1 MYFEYIVCFVSL
13 VPRLPRYNT
22 QEWKSWSCVLLFN
35 VLWYISSHVQ
45 YHNYTVQWLSCRF
58 DECVEGG
65 ESVLL
70 DAFAVVEE
78 LREKQP
84 HLFDTL
90 ARVPATFERIH
101 YNRLVDPRTA
111 SYSSSYVL
119 IFTNSVYNWIIN
131 LIGTKIFTDIT
142 TVLQSLLRPKQ
153 CFSHFL
159 HLVLILTWNS
169 SFM

>member
-1 MYFEYIVCFVSL
+1 MAQ
-13 VPRLPRYNT
+13 PT
-22 QEWKSWSCVLLFN
+22 QWAPAILDYMKKVKLSISTSHPCPSQ
-35 VLWYISSHVQ
+35 WYISSHVQ
-45 YHNYTVQWLSCRF
+45 YHNYTIITVQWLSCRF

-101 YNRLVDPRTA
+101 YNRLVDSHTA
-111 SYSSSYVL
+111 SYSISSYSSLTV
-119 IFTNSVYNWIIN
+119 SIN
-131 LIGTKIFTDIT
+131 ESMVPK
-142 TVLQSLLRPKQ
+142 LLLTFQP
-153 CFSHFL
+153 CFSHRQGQSNVS
-159 HLVLILTWNS
+159 HTPS
-169 SFM
+169 T

>member
-1 MYFEYIVCFVSL
+1 MFCSAMF
-13 VPRLPRYNT
+13 NT
-22 QEWKSWSCVLLFN
+22 TT
-35 VLWYISSHVQ
+35 I
-45 YHNYTVQWLSCRF
+45 WLSCRF

-101 YNRLVDPRTA
+101 YNRLVDPHTA
-111 SYSSSYVL
+111 SYSSSYSSSLTV
-119 IFTNSVYNWIIN
+119 SIN
-131 LIGTKIFTDIT
+131 ESLHGAKTFTDIS
-142 TVLQSLLRPKQ
+142 TVLQSSSRSKQ
-153 CFSHFL
+153 CFSHSL
-159 HLVLILTWNS
+159 HLVLMVTDINWELFP
-169 SFM
+169 FM

>member
-1 MYFEYIVCFVSL
+1 MRLSL
-13 VPRLPRYNT
+13 LKYNYRMAQPT
-22 QEWKSWSCVLLFN
+22 QWAPAILDYMKKVKLS
-35 VLWYISSHVQ
+35 ISTSHPCP
-45 YHNYTVQWLSCRF
+45 WLSCRF

-101 YNRLVDPRTA
+101 YNRLVDSHTA
-111 SYSSSYVL
+111 SYSISSYSSLTV
-119 IFTNSVYNWIIN
+119 SIN
-131 LIGTKIFTDIT
+131 ESMVPK
-142 TVLQSLLRPKQ
+142 LLLTFQP
-153 CFSHFL
+153 CFSHRQGQSNVS
-159 HLVLILTWNS
+159 HTPS
-169 SFM
+169 T